1 MSAIKAFLAF
11 WYDFIVCDD
20 PIVAAGIVIAL
31 GVTALLAR
39 TGAAAWWLLPLAAL
53 ALLAASLARA
63 VRRHD

>member
-11 WYDFIVCDD
+11 WYDFIVGDD
-20 PIVAAGIVIAL
+20 PIVAAGIVVAL
-31 GVTALLAR
+31 GATALLAH
-39 TGAAAWWLLPLAAL
+39 TGAAAWWLLPVAAL

>member
-11 WYDFIVCDD
+11 WYDFIVGDD

-31 GVTALLAR
+31 GATALLAR

-63 VRRHD
+63 IRRHD

>member
-11 WYDFIVCDD
+11 WYDFIVGDD

-63 VRRHD
+63 IRRHD